1 MGSIVDGR
9 KHGGRI
15 IGVTPE
21 GYLRLFGANNKGA
34 FKSKLNC
41 VDFEEFES
49 VVGMGEIKLPLNRLK
64 YFTMSEYW
72 ILTYHIQMK
81 LWLIA
86 INE

>member
-9 KHGGRI
+9 KNGGRI

-21 GYLRLFGANNKGA
+21 SYLRLSGANNKGA
-34 FKSKLNC
+34 FMSKFNC
-41 VDFEEFES
+41 IDFEEFES
-49 VVGMGEIKLPLNRLK
+49 VVGIDEIKLPLNRLK

-72 ILTYHIQMK
+72 ILTCHIQMK

-86 INE
+86 IND